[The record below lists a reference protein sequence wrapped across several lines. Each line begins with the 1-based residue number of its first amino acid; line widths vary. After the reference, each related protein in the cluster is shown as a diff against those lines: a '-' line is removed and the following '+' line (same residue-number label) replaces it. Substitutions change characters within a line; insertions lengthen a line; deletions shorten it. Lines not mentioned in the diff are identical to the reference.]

1 MVQILEEYI
10 KKKKTVF
17 PVFSTWSFQSML
29 GRMDDM
35 SDSDPV
41 GICHNETSTKAEQ
54 LRCRIETYP
63 GSYVSAYE
71 DFVVC

>member
-1 MVQILEEYI
+1 
-10 KKKKTVF
+10 
-17 PVFSTWSFQSML
+17 ML